1 MVSEKL
7 VCNEAGK
14 GFGTLLSQGGQSSRE
29 GTYIPH
35 ILPVEYLKCW
45 GVCKKPQESQAT
57 SGHAGAIGYTQEAS
71 HTHCCAEKQV
81 E

>member
-29 GTYIPH
+29 GTYTLH
-35 ILPVEYLKCW
+35 ILPVEHLKCW
-45 GVCKKPQESQAT
+45 GVCKKPQESLAIHRKLAT
-57 SGHAGAIGYTQEAS
+57 PTAVQRSRWSRGLWQRAF
-71 HTHCCAEKQV
+71 C
-81 E
+81 